1 MVAAFAGPMLRFEA
15 PMSLP
20 NSNKPRVGIPWR
32 TSDEERQ
39 GVREKLDNYFEAVR
53 RGGGE
58 AAGNFPNQPAGKLGG
73 AIGRAGGVLFSRGAA
88 EGATSRARGQRPAKT
103 KDVGPARR

>member
-53 RGGGE
+53 RAGGGP
-58 AAGNFPNQPAGKLGG
+58 AGIFLSPPAGKLAGQ
-73 AIGRAGGVLFSRGAA
+73 IERLGGVVF
-88 EGATSRARGQRPAKT
+88 ARGPSGGQTRRRRGTPHRET
-103 KDVGPARR
+103 TTVGPA

>member
-53 RGGGE
+53 RGGGG
-58 AAGNFPNQPAGKLGG
+58 APGGFLNPGGGKMGRREGGGGGCLFCGGPSGG
-73 AIGRAGGVLFSRGAA
+73 A
-88 EGATSRARGQRPAKT
+88 ARGCGGASHR
-103 KDVGPARR
+103 